1 MELLCWLNDG
11 SLVTQNAA
19 AAAGLPSIDDSED
32 EDDEPTNRLQVRQ
45 PLRVKKVK
53 KEGAL

>member
-32 EDDEPTNRLQVRQ
+32 GDGDGDGDGDEDEDDEPTNRL
-45 PLRVKKVK
+45 
-53 KEGAL
+53 